1 MLYLLRWPSRGRK
14 LFFAPATRRRHI
26 GAQRRD
32 RHRVCHD
39 DVRCL
44 SAQADTK
51 TQGVQRRRLHSN
63 KHGREL
69 VPLSLALVRIGDHS
83 MAFNV
88 VTISAPHKI
97 DCMTRLIP
105 KSNPTMQ
112 RGTAGWPPRRSNY
125 SYEELLACC
134 RGRIVRARECAASA
148 ATALDA

>member
-1 MLYLLRWPSRGRK
+1 MLCLLRWPSRGRK

-83 MAFNV
+83 MVFNV

-112 RGTAGWPPRRSNY
+112 RGTAGWPPDDPITVMRNY
-125 SYEELLACC
+125 
-134 RGRIVRARECAASA
+134 
-148 ATALDA
+148 